1 VGCLSIFT
9 SSKCARHPA
18 AVSECNNPPPQHR
31 QHKGIVLVVLLLLL
45 EQVLIFSRRPA
56 TVRGVRTPAV
66 PSPSGPWCNIP
77 KFVASTNGRRCSL
90 TLLHLPAVSSLIRY
104 RLHLRIDL
112 ETRPCEV
119 ASQLRSLPNVERLIF
134 RHESYRAPDL
144 AEYLGVLSDWPKLRR
159 IAALSDVI
167 KSLATLK
174 HLHSRLPAVTTLSM
188 SWAWGSKF
196 LQNDLV
202 FWSETLRD
210 LTLFV
215 RFTQHVD

>member
-77 KFVASTNGRRCSL
+77 TSVASTNGRRCSL
-90 TLLHLPAVSSLIRY
+90 TLLHPPAVGSLPRHQVHFQI
-104 RLHLRIDL
+104 IL
-112 ETRPCEV
+112 ETRPREV

-134 RHESYRAPDL
+134 CRGSYQEPEL
-144 AEYLGVLSDWPKLRR
+144 VEYLGVLSDWPKLRR
-159 IAALSDVI
+159 IDAFSDVI

-174 HLHSRLPAVTTLSM
+174 HLHSRLPAVNTLSM
-188 SWAWGSKF
+188 CWTWGTEI

-210 LTLFV
+210 LTLLV
-215 RFTQHVD
+215 RFAPHVD